1 MVFGI
6 LDALIELEQ
15 KNIIKIN
22 RYAFTNSNKI
32 LNQIG
37 GVRIIDMLSREEIK
51 KIIIDN
57 LPNTEH
63 IKLQNK

>member
-1 MVFGI
+1 M
-6 LDALIELEQ
+6 
-15 KNIIKIN
+15 N